1 MQLSVQLY
9 TLRTPMSCEPRQT
22 LSRISDFFGLVELAG
37 TYGMAPAEFRRL
49 LDEVGLKAS
58 ASHVG
63 LDALEGDVGQL
74 AEDHRALGCET
85 VILPWVGRDDY
96 ADGWV
101 AFADRLSAVAE
112 RLHAE
117 GLQFAYHNHD
127 FEFVDNGLRT
137 LFEQASERVMAQL
150 DVAWVRHAGHAPGEW
165 IRWLGPR
172 LHSLHLKDTMGQ
184 AGHVDVIAGEGVVDW
199 GEIFTA
205 ARDAGVTLGV
215 VELDNPPSDP
225 VVCVERS
232 AVFYRSNLMAL
243 G

>member
-22 LSRISDFFGLVELAG
+22 LSRISGSFDLVELAG
-37 TYGMAPAEFRRL
+37 TYGLTPAEFRCR
-49 LDEVGLKAS
+49 LDEAGLRAS

-74 AEDHRALGCET
+74 GEDHLALGCET
-85 VILPWVGRDDY
+85 VILPWVSRDDY
-96 ADGWV
+96 AQGWV

-127 FEFVDNGLRT
+127 FEFVDDGLRV
-137 LFEQASERVMAQL
+137 LFEQASDKVRAQL
-150 DVAWVRHAGHAPGEW
+150 DVAWVRHAGHSPGEW

-184 AGHVDVIAGEGVVDW
+184 VEHIDVIAGEGVMDW
-199 GEIFTA
+199 SEVFAA
-205 ARDAGVTLGV
+205 AREAGVMLGV

-232 AVFYRSNLMAL
+232 AAFYRSQLMTL